1 MNLGKPRISEIAVA
15 EAAAEAVCAVPGVAD
30 LSPGR
35 FAEVATYGP
44 GQVVRGVAVY
54 RTDGALRMAVHLI
67 AVFAP
72 STNLPSLADR
82 VRRAV
87 MEVVGNLGAGPVER
101 IDVTVDDLH
110 REEG

>member
-1 MNLGKPRISEIAVA
+1 MDLGHPRISDIAVA
-15 EAAAEAVCAVPGVAD
+15 QATAEAVCAVPGVAD

-35 FAEVATYGP
+35 VVEVATYGP
-44 GQVVRGVAVY
+44 GQIVRGVAVN
-54 RTDGALRMAVHLI
+54 RTDGALRVAVHFI

-72 STNLPSLADR
+72 SLNLPALADR

-87 MEVVGNLGAGPVER
+87 TEVVENLGAGPVER
-101 IDVTVDDLH
+101 IDVTVDDLR